1 MRPTRSLL
9 LVPALRP
16 DVLDDPRATSA
27 DAVVFDL
34 AEALPSEARRR
45 GRDNARER
53 GTRDPARSCWL
64 RAPALLAEGD
74 VDAVG
79 TAAGVIATDIRS
91 PEDIMR
97 LDHALAACEG
107 RHGFAPGS
115 IEVIVELD
123 NAKAVFF
130 ADRVAAASSRVVS
143 LCFNG
148 SEHGALHGDLASDW
162 SIDGPELMFSRQ
174 YALVAARA
182 ADMDCPL
189 DGPFARIDDL
199 DGLKRDTAVSRNL
212 GYRGRIVLGPKQIE
226 AVNRVY
232 SPTAEEVAYHQRVLA
247 TLETAIAQGR
257 ASVTLDGKM
266 IDYAHAATARAVIDQ
281 ARAWGIAP

>member
-1 MRPTRSLL
+1 M
-9 LVPALRP
+9 
-16 DVLDDPRATSA
+16 LDDPRSASA

-34 AEALPSEARRR
+34 AEALPAEARLR
-45 GRDNARER
+45 GRDHARER
-53 GTRDPARSCWL
+53 GARDPARACWL

-74 VDAVG
+74 VDALGSV
-79 TAAGVIATDIRS
+79 AGVIATGIRS
-91 PEDIMR
+91 AEDASR
-97 LDHALAACEG
+97 LDMALAACESRQG
-107 RHGFAPGS
+107 IAPRS

-130 ADRVAAASSRVVS
+130 AERIAEASPRIVS

-199 DGLKRDTAVSRNL
+199 DGLERDTEVSRNL
-212 GYRGRIVLGPKQIE
+212 GYRGRLVLDPKQIE
-226 AVNRVY
+226 AVNRIY
-232 SPTAEEVAYHQRVLA
+232 SPTAEEVAYHRRVLA

>member
-16 DVLDDPRATSA
+16 DILDDPRAASA

-45 GRDNARER
+45 GQENARER
-53 GTRDPARSCWL
+53 RGRDPTRPCWI
-64 RAPALLAEGD
+64 RAPAFYVEGD

-79 TAAGVIATDIRS
+79 PIAGVIVSGTQSAEEVARV
-91 PEDIMR
+91 
-97 LDHALAACEG
+97 DHAIAASES
-107 RHGFAPGS
+107 RHSLPPGS
-115 IEVIVELD
+115 IEIIVELD
-123 NAKAVFF
+123 TARAVFF
-130 ADRVAAASSRVVS
+130 ADRMASAAARVGT

-148 SEHGALHGDLASDW
+148 SEHGALQGDLACDW

-182 ADMDCPL
+182 ADMDYPL

-199 DGLKRDTAVSRNL
+199 DGLKRDTEVSRKL
-212 GYRGRIVLGPKQIE
+212 GYRGRIVLDPKQIE
-226 AVNRVY
+226 AVNRIY

-247 TLETAIAQGR
+247 TLETAIAQGH

-266 IDYAHAATARAVIDQ
+266 IDYAQAATARAVIDQ